1 MSETGSR
8 HSHNDA
14 ADAGSSDEPASRP
27 SAEDAAAFDAA
38 GYRISGMLG
47 LGGFGTVWEATRHAD
62 GAIVAIKTVR
72 RDNWTGC
79 QRLRLEAAVLRAMA
93 PPHVPALY
101 DEGELPDG
109 AAYFVFERLT
119 VPSLA
124 TRVEQAPLALEW
136 FFELAAAILESV
148 GAAHD
153 RGFLHRDLKPD
164 NIFVSDSPARAT
176 LIDFGLAKSLPGMDT
191 AGADQTIADTSEGM
205 VLGTPLYM
213 SPEQCEGRAQIDARA
228 DIYAL
233 GVVFYEMLTGHVPF
247 AGDSAQVRIAHIG
260 RRPPPPSR
268 FAPVP
273 QALEEVVLRCLA
285 KLPERRP
292 GSAAALAYELE
303 RVRSSLASQPARARP
318 DSAAAASP
326 APAARAPVLSGQQF
340 LAGLL
345 FFEAETDTAT
355 VQRALEARGGR
366 LVSVAGKRCIAA
378 FGLDTA
384 DNPVE
389 RSLSSAQALFEQGV
403 ALRITVDRARVS
415 VYRGRDG
422 SRRILPAAL
431 HRSDRFAR
439 ATDPPGILLTAA
451 SVSSVAQVET
461 AALPGRDDVHLF
473 IGHRLARE
481 HGDAL
486 VGREE
491 LVRELVAGARHAAA
505 HSQPAIATV
514 LAEAGHGKSHLAAA
528 VVEELRR
535 SGVPMRAIQ
544 IRARA
549 PLEGDNDYVLRQ
561 LLLAALGL
569 LDSQDAGLEEMED
582 HGRGLLCQRLG
593 AGIGEEVWP
602 AVALILGWL
611 SAEAPEVRRL
621 SAAPAALRAAAARAA
636 GEALKHLAENTL
648 VCCIVDDAHF
658 ADETALDALEYA
670 TLAEAN
676 VRLWVCALADP
687 SFARARPHWAGRAAC
702 SQRVH
707 MEALSQ
713 GSAMALCRRLLE
725 PAQNIPES
733 VLSRLVAETQGNPLL
748 LTELAR
754 AIKRHGLIRQHARG
768 DTWFLAV
775 DELDALPDLPR
786 VEWLADKEL
795 GALPEELASHARLMA
810 LLAAEFTAAEVEGV
824 LRAIELDGLGEA
836 FPLDAWV
843 AVQRLLERGLLM
855 RQGGEQVEF
864 RHEVIREQVARS
876 IPEALSKRLH
886 RAAYHY
892 YLGASAIA
900 GHRRLPLVAYH
911 AARSGVPEAAAMYLD
926 LADRARQRHEY
937 LDAQIRYSRALE
949 LMEPVD
955 RARAMQ
961 AHKGRG
967 LMRYRLSRFADA
979 LDDLRRAREIAGIL
993 DDAAAQAELLLD
1005 EATVLDWTSDFQ
1017 ASLAMVEQ
1025 AEALIAQAPTLLLQ
1039 ARLALGLGRARFRR
1053 DAFGEAI
1060 TFLEQAA
1067 AQAEALGDEG
1077 YETLVIALMLLGWS
1091 LASEGHR
1098 DRADAVFARSVA
1110 LCEGRGDKLHLA
1122 AVLNNR
1128 RELRMAQKDVAG
1140 TLSDLLLAQ
1149 RIGREIGQIGVEFAT
1164 AFNLAELYYFIGD
1177 IESSRRHLA
1186 RAAQIEPSSSRRPI
1200 SLLLEARLS
1209 MFSGELERA
1218 RGAAATLEA
1227 MQAEARARGDVDAL
1241 FAESEEI
1248 FLAVAALS
1256 TVNDPAGWIALE
1268 QRALSVPE
1276 LIARVEVLELIAL
1289 HHQRAGRIE
1298 QAARLYHEALAC
1310 CASTPTLLE
1319 ERIRGHLAGSA

>member
-1 MSETGSR
+1 
-8 HSHNDA
+8 
-14 ADAGSSDEPASRP
+14 
-27 SAEDAAAFDAA
+27 
-38 GYRISGMLG
+38 
-47 LGGFGTVWEATRHAD
+47 
-62 GAIVAIKTVR
+62 
-72 RDNWTGC
+72 
-79 QRLRLEAAVLRAMA
+79 
-93 PPHVPALY
+93 
-101 DEGELPDG
+101 
-109 AAYFVFERLT
+109 
-119 VPSLA
+119 
-124 TRVEQAPLALEW
+124 
-136 FFELAAAILESV
+136 
-148 GAAHD
+148 
-153 RGFLHRDLKPD
+153 
-164 NIFVSDSPARAT
+164 
-176 LIDFGLAKSLPGMDT
+176 
-191 AGADQTIADTSEGM
+191 
-205 VLGTPLYM
+205 
-213 SPEQCEGRAQIDARA
+213 
-228 DIYAL
+228 
-233 GVVFYEMLTGHVPF
+233 
-247 AGDSAQVRIAHIG
+247 VRIAHIG

-273 QALEEVVLRCLA
+273 RALEAVVLRCLA

-292 GSAAALAYELE
+292 RSVAALAHELE
-303 RVRSSLASQPARARP
+303 RVRSSIASQPARALQ
-318 DSAAAASP
+318 DSASAASP
-326 APAARAPVLSGQQF
+326 APNPRAPVMSGQKL

-355 VQRALEARGGR
+355 VQRTLEARGGR

-389 RSLSSAQALFEQGV
+389 RSLTSAQALLEQGV

-431 HRSDRFAR
+431 HRSDRFAQV
-439 ATDPPGILLTAA
+439 TDPPGILLTAA
-451 SVSSVAQVET
+451 SMSSVAEVET
-461 AALPGRDDVHLF
+461 TALPDRDDVYQF
-473 IGHRLARE
+473 IGRRLARE

-486 VGREE
+486 VGRED
-491 LVRELVAGARHAAA
+491 LVRELLAGARNAAA
-505 HSQPAIATV
+505 HSQPTIATV

-528 VVEELRR
+528 VVEELGG
-535 SGVPMRAIQ
+535 SGVPLRTIP
-544 IRARA
+544 IRAHA

-569 LDSQDAGLEEMED
+569 SESQDEGFKEHED

-593 AGIGEEVWP
+593 TGIGEEVWP

-636 GEALKHLAENTL
+636 GEALRRLAEDSL

-670 TLAEAN
+670 TLAEAG
-676 VRLWVCALADP
+676 VRLWVCTLADP
-687 SFARARPHWAGRAAC
+687 SFARARPHWAGRAARA
-702 SQRVH
+702 QRVH
-707 MEALSQ
+707 MEALPKE
-713 GSAMALCRRLLE
+713 SAIALCRRLLQ

-754 AIKRHGLIRQHARG
+754 AVKRHGLIRQHARG

-795 GALPEELASHARLMA
+795 GALPEELAAHARLMA
-810 LLAAEFTAAEVEGV
+810 LLAAEFTAVEVEGV
-824 LRAIELDGLGEA
+824 LREIELDGLGEA

-843 AVQRLLERGLLM
+843 AVQRLLERGLLI
-855 RQGGEQVEF
+855 RQHGEQMEF

-886 RAAYHY
+886 KAAYHY
-892 YLGASAIA
+892 YRDASAIA

-911 AARSGVPEAAAMYLD
+911 AARSGAPEAAAMYLD

-937 LDAQIRYSRALE
+937 LDAQIMYSRALE
-949 LMEPVD
+949 LMEPGDQVK
-955 RARAMQ
+955 AMQ
-961 AHKGRG
+961 AYKGRG

-979 LDDLRRAREIAGIL
+979 LYDLRRAREIAGIL

-1005 EATVLDWTSDFQ
+1005 EATVLDWTADFQ
-1017 ASLAMVEQ
+1017 ASQDWVEQ
-1025 AEALIAQAPTLLLQ
+1025 AEALIAKQPTLLLQ

-1077 YETLVIALMLLGWS
+1077 YETLVIALMLLGWA
-1091 LASEGHR
+1091 LTAEDHQ
-1098 DRADAVFARSVA
+1098 DRAEAVFARSVA

-1177 IESSRRHLA
+1177 IEASRRHLS
-1186 RAAQIEPSSSRRPI
+1186 RAAEIEPSSSRRPI

-1209 MFSGELERA
+1209 VLAGDLDRA
-1218 RGAAATLEA
+1218 RDAAATLEA
-1227 MQAEARARGDVDAL
+1227 MQAEARARDDVDAL
-1241 FAESEEI
+1241 FTESEEV
-1248 FLAVAALS
+1248 LLTVVALS
-1256 TVNDPAGWIALE
+1256 ATSDPAGWEALE

-1276 LIARVEVLELIAL
+1276 LIARVEALELIAL
-1289 HHQRAGRIE
+1289 HHQRCGQVE
-1298 QAARLYHEALAC
+1298 QAARLFHDALAC
-1310 CASTPTLLE
+1310 CASTSTLLE
-1319 ERIRGHLAGSA
+1319 ERIRGHLAGAGRG